1 MAQERMLVP
10 LLTGLAALAI
20 AVAAPTQTSDGWP
33 PISPEELALKD
44 NPASPGAAAMVL
56 YREVYTDDTRSFETR
71 YYRIKILKEEGK
83 KYADVEIPYVEKK
96 TQVEDIRARTVH
108 PAGTAVDFQGQTFDK
123 VVLKAKKLKVQVKAF
138 TVPGVQAG
146 DIIEYSYKLRM
157 HWDVPD
163 VLRNPQNYIITGV
176 QSFPTA
182 RWTVQDELFT
192 RRARFSLR
200 PLPKANLQ
208 WSWRGLPKDVA
219 PRREP
224 DGTVQLDVENIPAF
238 QEEEYMPPEVVL
250 KSRVDLYYIVGFA
263 STPEW
268 FWEQQGKQQAE
279 GIEKFI
285 GGHKSME
292 RAVREIIAPNDSP
305 ETKLRKI
312 YARVQQIRYLS
323 YEHARSEQELK
334 QEGLKENK
342 SVEDVWNRGYASAN
356 EINLLF
362 VALAHAAGFEASVVR
377 VTARDHSFF
386 EKEVLNPAQL
396 NAMVVVVRLGSEELY
411 LDPAT
416 PYCPFKM
423 LPWNESSAA
432 GIRLGKDGGTLVT
445 TPAATSAEAVVER
458 KAELQLDADG
468 NLQGKLK
475 VTFSGQ
481 EALSLRLEAREEGE
495 AGRRKQLEEEVKGW
509 LPAEATIKLEGVS
522 GWEGSEAPLIAEF
535 TIQASKFATYA
546 GRRLLLP
553 VAAFQLTRKHGFQT
567 ASRVHAV
574 YFHYPYQRVD
584 KLTLKLPPGYQ
595 VESLPA
601 PAKHVTGFGR
611 YEFSC
616 ENQASTLRLTR
627 RLVVDGVYFR
637 VQYYAALR
645 DFFERVRASDE
656 EQAVLRASQADARN

>member
-1 MAQERMLVP
+1 MAQARLLSTLVTAFAV
-10 LLTGLAALAI
+10 LSILAVTPA
-20 AVAAPTQTSDGWP
+20 QTTDGWP
-33 PISPEELALKD
+33 PISPEELGLKD
-44 NPASPGAAAMVL
+44 NSASPGAAAMIL
-56 YREVYTDDTRSFETR
+56 YRELYIDDTKSFETN
-71 YYRIKILKEEGK
+71 YSRIKIFKEEGK

-108 PAGTAVDFQGQTFDK
+108 PDGTAVDFQGQTFDK
-123 VVLKAKKLKVQVKAF
+123 VVFKAKKLKVQVKAF

-163 VLRNPQNYIITGV
+163 VLKNPQNYIITGV
-176 QSFPTA
+176 KSFPTA
-182 RWTVQDELFT
+182 HWTVQHELFT
-192 RRARFSLR
+192 RRARFSIR

-208 WSWRGLPKDVA
+208 SSWRGLPKDVA
-219 PRREP
+219 PRRQP
-224 DGTVQLDVENIPAF
+224 DGTIQLEVENIPAF

-263 STPEW
+263 STPEG
-268 FWEQQGKQQAE
+268 FWGQQGRQQAE

-285 GGHKSME
+285 GDHKSMG
-292 RAVREIIAPNDSP
+292 RAVREIVAPNDSP

-342 SVEDVWNRGYASAN
+342 SVEDAWNRGYASAN
-356 EINLLF
+356 QINLLF
-362 VALAHAAGFEASVVR
+362 VALARAAGFEASVAL
-377 VTARDHSFF
+377 VTSRDRSFF
-386 EKEVLNPAQL
+386 EREVLNPQQL

-416 PYCPFKM
+416 RYCPFKM
-423 LPWNESSAA
+423 LPWQESQAQ
-432 GIRLGKDGGTLVT
+432 GIRLGKDWGTLVT
-445 TPAATSAEAVVER
+445 TPGSTSAEAVLER

-468 NLQGKLK
+468 NLEGKLK

-481 EALSLRLEAREEGE
+481 EALSRRLEAHEEDE
-495 AGRRKQLEEEVKGW
+495 AGRRRQLEEEAKGW
-509 LPAEATIKLEGVS
+509 LPAEATLKLESVS

-535 TIQASKFATYA
+535 TIQASKFATRA

-567 ASRVHAV
+567 ASRVHSV

-584 KLTLKLPPGYQ
+584 DLTLKLPPGYE

-601 PAKHVTGFGR
+601 PGKHVTAFGR
-611 YEFSC
+611 YESSC
-616 ENQASTLRLTR
+616 ENQAGTLRLTR
-627 RLVVDGVYFR
+627 RLIVDGVFFR